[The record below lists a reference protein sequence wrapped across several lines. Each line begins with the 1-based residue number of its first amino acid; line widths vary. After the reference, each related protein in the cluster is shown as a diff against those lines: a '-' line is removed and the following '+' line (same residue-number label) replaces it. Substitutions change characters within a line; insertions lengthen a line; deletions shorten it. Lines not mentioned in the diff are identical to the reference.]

1 MLLHLHLEP
10 PVDTI
15 LAVTV
20 GAVLATFGGF
30 LATEMEAT
38 LRRKERE
45 RSAALLFG
53 ELLTA
58 LGTIIKIADQSRGH
72 GDPFGPF
79 TLRMLRAAQRETDAY
94 ERNRGAL
101 YDLRDGRLRL
111 QIHVLMVQV
120 SLALEGVF
128 ETTAAIAAAGSNLG
142 KDTGGSG
149 SEAAV
154 EQLAHDRIA
163 AFDAAIESVGEIP
176 SLLGKLEKL
185 GGVSFEDADQFS
197 GNPYAEMANQ
207 A

>member
-1 MLLHLHLEP
+1 
-10 PVDTI
+10 

-142 KDTGGSG
+142 NDAGGSG

-163 AFDAAIESVGEIP
+163 AFDAAIESVGEVP

-185 GGVSFEDADQFS
+185 GGVSFEDVDQFS
-197 GNPYAEMANQ
+197 GNPYPEMANQ

>member
-1 MLLHLHLEP
+1 MLLPLHLEP
-10 PVDTI
+10 PVETI

-20 GAVLATFGGF
+20 GAVLATCGGF
-30 LATEMEAT
+30 VATEMEAM

-58 LGTIIKIADQSRGH
+58 LGTIIKIADQSRHH

-79 TLRMLRAAQRETDAY
+79 TMRMLRSAQRETDAY

-111 QIHVLMVQV
+111 QIHVLMVRTG
-120 SLALEGVF
+120 LALEGVF
-128 ETTAAIAAAGSNLG
+128 ETTAAIAAVGSDLG
-142 KDTGGSG
+142 KDAGGSAP
-149 SEAAV
+149 EA
-154 EQLAHDRIA
+154 QIKRLAHDRIA
-163 AFDAAIESVGEIP
+163 AFDAAIESVGEFRP
-176 SLLGKLEKL
+176 LLGKLEKL
-185 GGVSFEDADQFS
+185 GGVSFEDVDQFS
-197 GNPYAEMANQ
+197 GNPYPEMANQ